1 MTKSWW
7 AMFTEFQ
14 KMKIQIQIV
23 DKVIKRLL
31 QHLGVKNEIQY
42 FEKDLSIAPTLVA
55 EINSLV
61 DLKKRLVMN
70 CKEKFF
76 VYKENSMDLM
86 LGVFYYYIKD
96 YEKSILIFDR
106 IISHSSLCVP
116 ALHNKALVLHKQGRI
131 SEALVYYNRVVEL
144 DQKYIPL
151 IKKYIPDVLQE
162 GMYLAGLGRD
172 DEALNC
178 YNFILSLEPGNVD
191 VIYYKSFSKLRQGA
205 YDESATLIEKLAK
218 TDSRYFELIKNEK
231 CFDILDLDKRFDLL
245 IN

>member
-1 MTKSWW
+1 
-7 AMFTEFQ
+7 MFTEFQ

-31 QHLGVKNEIQY
+31 QHLGIENEIQY
-42 FEKDLSIAPTLVA
+42 FEKDRSMAPNLVT

-76 VYKENSMDLM
+76 FYKEDSTDLM
-86 LGVFYYYIKD
+86 LGVFYYHIKD

-106 IISHSSLCVP
+106 MISHSSLCVS
-116 ALHNKALVLHKQGRI
+116 ALYNKALVLHKQKRM
-131 SEALVYYNRVVEL
+131 SEASVYYNRILEL

-151 IKKYIPDVLQE
+151 IKKYIPEVLQE

-172 DEALNC
+172 DEALDC
-178 YNFILSLEPGNVD
+178 YNFVLSLEPDNVD

-205 YDESATLIEKLAK
+205 YDESATLIKKLAK
-218 TDSRYFELIKNEK
+218 TDSRYFELIKSER